1 MTELDHESARQVGFG
16 LSYSISQTRPMVS
29 VAFGRYAVLAVLA
42 LCAVKVGFGL
52 AGLV

>member
-1 MTELDHESARQVGFG
+1 MTDSDHESVRQVGFG

-29 VAFGRYAVLAVLA
+29 VAFGRYAVLAALA
-42 LCAVKVGFGL
+42 LCIVKVGFGL